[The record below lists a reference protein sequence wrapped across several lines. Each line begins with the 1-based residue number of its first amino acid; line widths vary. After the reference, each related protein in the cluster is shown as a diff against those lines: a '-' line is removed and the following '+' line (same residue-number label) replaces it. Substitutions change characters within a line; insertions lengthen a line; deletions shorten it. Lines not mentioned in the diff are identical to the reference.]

1 VEYLGPRGG
10 GVVAA
15 LHAIDLREQ
24 LDVSQRHLGA
34 AAAPLSHPPLH
45 QPSALH

>member
-24 LDVSQRHLGA
+24 LNVSQRHLA
-34 AAAPLSHPPLH
+34 AAASRLISQLRVH
-45 QPSALH
+45 